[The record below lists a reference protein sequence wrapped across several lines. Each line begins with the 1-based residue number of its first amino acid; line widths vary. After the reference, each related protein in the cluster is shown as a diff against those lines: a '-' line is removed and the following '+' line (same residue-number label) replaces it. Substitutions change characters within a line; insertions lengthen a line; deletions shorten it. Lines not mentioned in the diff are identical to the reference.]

1 MSNLPDVTPSF
12 ELAGEGLGGIILS
25 IVSWIVFIIVIFLLL
40 YVLANMVWGIIFV
53 LAVIVYWIFYRALR
67 LAFIKSRSCK
77 GKVLL
82 SLGYGLMY
90 TIMYMSWVYGAL
102 LGFKVLF
109 R

>member
-1 MSNLPDVTPSF
+1 
-12 ELAGEGLGGIILS
+12 
-25 IVSWIVFIIVIFLLL
+25 
-40 YVLANMVWGIIFV
+40 LANMVWGIIFV

-90 TIMYMSWVYGAL
+90 TIMYMSCVYGAL